1 MTRTMTGLLAAL
13 ALVALTAAPAAAQD
27 TSMSFFISSAGS
39 GNGANLGGLAGADA
53 HCQMLGAAAGAG
65 NRTWQAYL
73 STDGPNGVNARDRI
87 GSGPWYNA
95 AGVMIAA
102 SVDALHNQETA
113 NINLEAGLD
122 QNGNRI
128 NGEGMPNRHDIL
140 TGSDASG
147 MVIAGQTCGNWTSS
161 GEGTAML
168 GHYDRLARGT
178 PGSPWNEAHA
188 SRSCSQEDL
197 VATGGAG
204 LIYCFAVD

>member
-1 MTRTMTGLLAAL
+1 MTKMTTGLLAAL

-27 TSMSFFISSAGS
+27 MSFFISSAGS
-39 GNGANLGGLAGADA
+39 GNGANLGGLEGADA
-53 HCQMLGAAAGAG
+53 HCQMLATAAGAG
-65 NRTWQAYL
+65 GTWQAYL

-95 AGVMIAA
+95 SGVMIAE
-102 SVDALHNQETA
+102 SVEALHDQETA
-113 NINLEAGLD
+113 NINMETGLD
-122 QNGNRI
+122 ENGNMI

-147 MVIAGQTCGNWTSS
+147 MVIEGQTCGNWTSS

-168 GHYDRLARGT
+168 GHYDRLARGE
-178 PGSPWNEAHA
+178 PGSPWNEAHG

-204 LIYCFAVD
+204 LIYCFAID

>member
-1 MTRTMTGLLAAL
+1 MKRIFVTVAMA
-13 ALVALTAAPAAAQD
+13 ALVALAAAPASAQD
-27 TSMSFFISSAGS
+27 NSMSFFISSIGS

-53 HCQMLGAAAGAG
+53 HCQMLATAVEAGG
-65 NRTWQAYL
+65 RTWRAYL
-73 STDGPNGVNARDRI
+73 STTGAGGVNARDRI

-95 AGVMIAA
+95 AEVMVAET
-102 SVDALHNQETA
+102 VDVLHSDAA
-113 NINLEAGLD
+113 NINMETGLD
-122 QNGNRI
+122 ETGKMI

-140 TGSDASG
+140 TGSDVNG
-147 MVIAGQTCGNWTSS
+147 MALADSTCGNWTSS

>member
-1 MTRTMTGLLAAL
+1 MTRLLTATAIAVTVAL
-13 ALVALTAAPAAAQD
+13 AAAPAAAQD
-27 TSMSFFISSAGS
+27 NEMSFFISSAGS

-53 HCQMLGAAAGAG
+53 HCQMLATAVGAG
-65 NRTWQAYL
+65 DRTWQAYL
-73 STDGPNGVNARDRI
+73 STDGQGGVNGRDRI

-95 AGVMIAA
+95 AGAMVAE
-102 SVDALHNQETA
+102 SVDALHSDAA
-113 NINLEAGLD
+113 NINMEAGLD
-122 QNGNRI
+122 ENGNMI
-128 NGEGMPNRHDIL
+128 NGEEMPNRHDIL
-140 TGSDASG
+140 TGSDVNG
-147 MVIAGQTCGNWTSS
+147 MALEGQTCGNWTSS

-204 LIYCFAVD
+204 LIYCFAID

>member
-1 MTRTMTGLLAAL
+1 MTRIFVTVAMA
-13 ALVALTAAPAAAQD
+13 ALVALAAAPASAQD
-27 TSMSFFISSAGS
+27 NSMSFFISSVGS

-53 HCQMLGAAAGAG
+53 HCQMLATAVEAGG
-65 NRTWQAYL
+65 RTWRAYL
-73 STDGPNGVNARDRI
+73 STTGAGGVNARDRI

-95 AGVMIAA
+95 AGVMVAE
-102 SVDALHNQETA
+102 SVDALHSDAA
-113 NINLEAGLD
+113 NINMETGLD
-122 QNGNRI
+122 ETGKMI

-140 TGSDASG
+140 TGSDVNG
-147 MVIAGQTCGNWTSS
+147 MALADSTCGNWTSS

-178 PGSPWNEAHA
+178 PGSPWNEAHG

-204 LIYCFAVD
+204 LSYCFAVD